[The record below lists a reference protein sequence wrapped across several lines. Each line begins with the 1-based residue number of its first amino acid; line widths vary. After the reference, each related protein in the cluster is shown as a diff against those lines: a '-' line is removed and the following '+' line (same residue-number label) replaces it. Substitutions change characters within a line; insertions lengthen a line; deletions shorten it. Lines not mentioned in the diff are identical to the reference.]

1 MTLATE
7 VVCCLVAHTTRSTII
22 QGTTTFNNNKMKLF
36 NDRHSYKER
45 EREKESADCVCMC
58 VCVCVGGGEML
69 NVIKFNA

>member
-36 NDRHSYKER
+36 SDRDSYKER
-45 EREKESADCVCMC
+45 ERECRLC
-58 VCVCVGGGEML
+58 VCVVGEML